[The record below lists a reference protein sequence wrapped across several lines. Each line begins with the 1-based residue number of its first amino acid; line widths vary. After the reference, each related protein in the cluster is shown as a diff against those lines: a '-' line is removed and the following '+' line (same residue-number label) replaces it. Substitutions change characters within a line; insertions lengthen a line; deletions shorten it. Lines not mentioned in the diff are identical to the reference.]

1 MTTELFSPL
10 ALRSGAT
17 LRNRVAKAAMEEGMA
32 DDGQLPGERLVTL
45 YRRWGAGGAGL
56 LITGNVMVHSEA
68 LTGPGGVVL
77 DERAPLD
84 PFRRWAEAGK
94 AGGAAMW
101 MQLSHPGRQVQAGM
115 PGVVWGPSAVAVE
128 LGRHS
133 RRFGRPVA
141 MTEAQIGATV
151 ERFATSAALAERAG
165 FDGVEVHAAHGYLL
179 SQFLSPLVN
188 RRTDAWGGSLENR
201 ARLLLDV
208 VRAIR
213 AVVSPG
219 FAVAVKLNS
228 ADFQRGGFDADDAAA
243 VIAML
248 APLAVDLVELS
259 GGSYESPAMAGRPAD
274 ERPGEDRSADGR
286 TAEGRFGDD
295 RRADR
300 RAGGRTAAR
309 EAYFLALAAELAQTS
324 PLALM
329 LTGGITRRETAE
341 RALADGVAVVG
352 VGTAMAVTPDLPDRW
367 AAGLEATARLAPVRW
382 RDKTLASAASMS
394 LVRHQMRRITRGAD
408 PTGRTHPLH
417 ALACDQRA
425 QRRALGRYR
434 GWLASR

>member
-1 MTTELFSPL
+1 MSTELFSQL
-10 ALRSGAT
+10 LLRSGGT
-17 LRNRVAKAAMEEGMA
+17 LRNRIAKAAMEEGMA
-32 DDGQLPGERLVTL
+32 GGSQLPDERLISL

-56 LITGNVMVHSEA
+56 LITGNVMVHAEA

-84 PFRRWAEAGK
+84 PFASWAEAGK

-101 MQLSHPGRQVQAGM
+101 MQISHPGRQVQAGM

-133 RRFGRPVA
+133 KRFGRPVA
-141 MTEAQIGATV
+141 MTKEQIGATIK
-151 ERFATSAALAERAG
+151 RFATSAGLAERAG

-188 RRTDAWGGSLENR
+188 KRSDEWGGGLENR

-213 AVVSPG
+213 SAVSPS

-228 ADFQRGGFDADDAAA
+228 ADFQRGGFDVEDAAK

-248 APLAVDLVELS
+248 EPLGVDLVELS

-274 ERPGEDRSADGR
+274 A
-286 TAEGRFGDD
+286 
-295 RRADR
+295 
-300 RAGGRTAAR
+300 RTAAR
-309 EAYFLALAAELAQTS
+309 EAYFLELAAELAKTS
-324 PLALM
+324 PLPLM
-329 LTGGITRRETAE
+329 LTGGITRRQTAE
-341 RALADGVAVVG
+341 KVLASGVALVG
-352 VGTAMAVTPDLPDRW
+352 MGTAIAVTPDLPDRW
-367 AAGLEATARLAPVRW
+367 RAGREATERLKPVAW
-382 RDKTLASAASMS
+382 SDKTLASAASMA
-394 LVRHQMRRITRGAD
+394 LVRHQMRRITRGKQ
-408 PTGRTHPLH
+408 PTGNTHPVH
-417 ALACDQRA
+417 ALVCDQRA
-425 QRRALGRYR
+425 QRRALSRYR
-434 GWLASR
+434 AWLETRPRHPARSTHHPIPTNTAIPLETQS